1 MKTIRLQERL
11 RENLSRIYSFVLK
24 TVTLDDKYRKAL
36 ALHSGKATREKD
48 ISVKIVRKIMIY

>member
-24 TVTLDDKYRKAL
+24 TLDDKYKKAL